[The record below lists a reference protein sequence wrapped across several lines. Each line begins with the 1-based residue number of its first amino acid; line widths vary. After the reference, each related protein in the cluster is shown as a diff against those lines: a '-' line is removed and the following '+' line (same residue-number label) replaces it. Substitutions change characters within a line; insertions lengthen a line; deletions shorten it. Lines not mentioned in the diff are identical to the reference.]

1 MKRLVLV
8 NGVPASGKST
18 VAHAIA
24 DAGKWPLLALDTVK
38 EALFAHL
45 GTGDRDYNRML
56 GRASYQVM
64 FALAADFP
72 DGATIVMD
80 AWFGFQPED
89 VLVSHL
95 ALLGAPQVLQVW
107 CHAPPSIIGGRYAAR
122 VTDRSGGHLGLDYVP
137 ELVALAERA
146 MPMAQYPIH
155 RTDTTMPFDVAAF
168 MRWFEALSR

>member
-1 MKRLVLV
+1 MKRIILV

-24 DAGKWPLLALDTVK
+24 GHGGWPLLALDTIK

-45 GTGDRDYNRML
+45 GTGDREHNRLM
-56 GRASYQVM
+56 GRASYQAM

-72 DGATIVMD
+72 DGVTVVMD

-89 VLVSHL
+89 ALASHL
-95 ALLGAPQVLQVW
+95 ERVGQPQIIQVW
-107 CHAPPSIIGGRYAAR
+107 CHAPPADIGARYAAR
-122 VTDRSGGHLGLDYVP
+122 VAGRSGGHLGLDYVP

-146 MPMAQYPIH
+146 KPLEQFPTH
-155 RTDTTMPFDVAAF
+155 RTDTTAPFDAADF
-168 MRWFEALSR
+168 MRWLERLS